1 MINSVVEFLKE
12 IEGHEIHSTQMFRGH
27 ANQEWEL
34 LPTLAR
40 INPLNISTSYDLGW
54 RGVEQSIL
62 DKFMKHAIRFMEK
75 DPKNTLEV
83 MIHAQHHGVPT
94 RLLDWSTNPLKALYF
109 AVENSAHDNVDGVVY
124 TYSPTSWHTTS
135 NASDM
140 TSWNRL
146 VAFHPN
152 LVNDR
157 VAAQE
162 GCFTLFPFAIP
173 QEDDSRYLSTEAF
186 QPQNVQVSMHS
197 VLIPKQAKPALR
209 KQLEKLGVSDAS
221 MFPDLD
227 GIAKNIRRDFGFI

>member
-1 MINSVVEFLKE
+1 
-12 IEGHEIHSTQMFRGH
+12 MFRGH
-27 ANQEWEL
+27 ANQEWVL

-40 INPLNISTSYDLGW
+40 INPVNVSTSYQTGW
-54 RGVEQSIL
+54 RGVEKTIL
-62 DKFMKHAIRFMEK
+62 DDFMKHAVRFMEK
-75 DPKNTLEV
+75 EPKNTLEI

-109 AVENSAHDNVDGVVY
+109 AVENSDYDSVDGIVY
-124 TYSPTSWHTTS
+124 TYSPSSWLTTS
-135 NASDM
+135 NAYDM

-162 GCFTLFPFAIP
+162 GCFTLFPYAISE
-173 QEDDSRYLSTEAF
+173 EDDGPYLTEQAF
-186 QPQNVQVSMHS
+186 LPQNAQVSMHS
-197 VLIPKQAKPALR
+197 VVIPKQAKPMLR

-227 GIAKNIRRDFGFI
+227 GVAKKIRRDFGAI